1 MCGKAKN
8 FFTDMEKQIE
18 LKSGEPRATEFLFQ
32 SISIAVQKG
41 NALSIMG
48 TFGESGPE
56 NTLEEILGE
65 IN

>member
-8 FFTDMEKQIE
+8 FFTDLGKQIE

-32 SISIAVQKG
+32 SISIAIQKG

-48 TFGESGPE
+48 TFGEGGPE
-56 NTLEEILGE
+56 NTLEDMLSE